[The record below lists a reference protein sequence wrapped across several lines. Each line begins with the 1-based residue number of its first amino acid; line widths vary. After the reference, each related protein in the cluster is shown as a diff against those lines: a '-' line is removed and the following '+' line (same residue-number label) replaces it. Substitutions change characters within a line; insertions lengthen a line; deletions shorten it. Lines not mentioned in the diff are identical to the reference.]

1 MHYLLL
7 SKQHK
12 VTKFTNY
19 LYAGESDKAYSSR
32 MGIDNKQ
39 EIILML
45 HRKVNIGVVGIGN
58 MGMAHAA
65 TLGKI
70 PIANIAAICALRK
83 NKADIFA
90 KKIGAKAYYDVD
102 EMINS
107 GDIEAIII
115 ATPHYDH
122 TTITLKAFAAGLHVL
137 TEKPIAVHKA
147 DALKMITAHNKRQD
161 LRFAAMFNQR
171 TKPAHITIKKLIDD
185 GELGE
190 IRRIN
195 WTITDWFRTQ
205 HYYNSGGW
213 RGTWQGEGGGV
224 LLNQCPHQLDLY
236 QWFFGLPTKVRAFCK
251 IGQYHEI
258 EVEDNVTAYCE
269 FENGATGIFIAS
281 TGEAPGT
288 NRLEITAERG
298 KLIFEDDKLTFTRNQ
313 QEMTAFSNESNQGFS
328 KPEVQKINV
337 TVEEQKTQE
346 HQAILENFCQ
356 CIINK
361 ALPLIAPAEEGI
373 KSVELANAMIF
384 SSFKE
389 MTVEMPLDEV
399 AYEKLLNNKI
409 KCSTLLKPSKKST

>member
-1 MHYLLL
+1 M
-7 SKQHK
+7 
-12 VTKFTNY
+12 
-19 LYAGESDKAYSSR
+19 
-32 MGIDNKQ
+32 
-39 EIILML
+39 LML
-45 HRKVNIGVVGIGN
+45 HRKVNIGIVGIGN

-65 TLGKI
+65 TLGKM
-70 PIANIAAICALRK
+70 PTANITAICALQK

-90 KKIGAKAYYDVD
+90 KKINAKAYYDVD

-115 ATPHYDH
+115 ATPHYEH
-122 TTITLKAFAAGLHVL
+122 TTIALKAFVAGLHVL

-147 DALKMITAHNKRQD
+147 DALKMITAHNLRPD

-171 TKPAHITIKKLIDD
+171 TKPAHLAIKKIIED

-195 WTITDWFRTQ
+195 WTITDWFRTE

-224 LLNQCPHQLDLY
+224 LLNQCPHQLDLF
-236 QWFFGLPTKVRAFCK
+236 QWFFGLPIKVRAFCQ
-251 IGQYHEI
+251 IGQYHQI

-269 FENGATGIFIAS
+269 FKNGATGIFIAS

-288 NRLEITAERG
+288 NRLEVTGELG
-298 KLIFEDDKLTFTRNQ
+298 KFVLEDDKLTFTRNQ
-313 QEMTAFSNESNQGFS
+313 QEMSIFSKQAKQRFS
-328 KPEVQKINV
+328 KPEVQKID
-337 TVEEQKTQE
+337 VEIKEQKTQE
-346 HQAILENFCQ
+346 HQVILENFCD
-356 CIINK
+356 CILDK
-361 ALPLIAPAEEGI
+361 ELTLIAPAEEGV

-389 MTVEMPLDEV
+389 MTVEMPLDGA
-399 AYEKLLNNKI
+399 AYEELLNNKI
-409 KCSTLLKPSKKST
+409 KHSTLLKSSKKST